1 LIISNGKKSYKLEGR
16 SIVPKV
22 SKRFKGKKKKV
33 LKENY
38 QNRSAKNVPKNQ
50 NLT

>member
-22 SKRFKGKKKKV
+22 SKRFKGKKKV